1 MFGWAVFVIHI
12 IVTFVLLCAAP
23 DTDIFLIYYVTE
35 SLIAMAI
42 MAAAYQE
49 K

>member
-1 MFGWAVFVIHI
+1 MFGWTVFVIYI
-12 IVTFVLLCAAP
+12 MVTFVLWHAAP
-23 DTDIFLIYYVTE
+23 DTDIFLIYYVSE